1 MFSWRFPPPY
11 GRVYSS
17 TSILLLATEGEA
29 LCVERDNSERALR
42 NELPSHLKELPS
54 EGKEGEISGDLAGG
68 F

>member
-1 MFSWRFPPPY
+1 MCSPGDFLLLTGGF
-11 GRVYSS
+11 S

-42 NELPSHLKELPS
+42 NELPSHLKDLPS
-54 EGKEGEISGDLAGG
+54 EGKEGEISADLAGG